1 MRRHIPN
8 AITLSNL
15 FFGVLA
21 IIAVIQG
28 AWSWTLGL
36 VGMALIADFLDG
48 LVARWL
54 GVSSPMGKELDSLAD
69 MVSFGV
75 VPALVMAQ
83 LAGLGE
89 WLDNSSAETSSFLT
103 YFDLV
108 AALLIAPFSGLRL
121 ARFNLDTRQ
130 SDQFIGLPTPANGA
144 LVLSFWVISFTQP
157 GHWLGEAFN
166 QPGVVGGI
174 SLLLCYLLNAE
185 LPLLALKFKSLA
197 WAPNRFRY
205 LLIIG
210 SLLCLILFQEL
221 GVPLVFAWYLGLSLW
236 ASWRSKAKA

>member
-1 MRRHIPN
+1 MRRHLPN

-21 IIAVIQG
+21 IIAVTQG
-28 AWSWTLGL
+28 NWQWTLGL
-36 VGMALIADFLDG
+36 VGLALMADFLDG
-48 LVARWL
+48 LVARVL
-54 GVSSPMGKELDSLAD
+54 GVASPMGKELDSLAD
-69 MVSFGV
+69 VVSFGV

-83 LAGLGE
+83 LAGLAD
-89 WLDNSSAETSSFLT
+89 WLRDVPQASFSYWI
-103 YFDLV
+103 YFDLI

-130 SDQFIGLPTPANGA
+130 SDQFIGLPTPANAA

-157 GHWLGEAFN
+157 GHWLSEIFM

-210 SLLCLILFQEL
+210 SVFCLVLFQAL

-236 ASWRSKAKA
+236 ANWRSKATA